1 MYNVF
6 FWGGGGGVRFAEFI
20 SFFLNI
26 PIKIKEY
33 GLTETKLF
41 HFHIIFKNGCGE
53 GVGGGGGRGVQV
65 KHFDLLNPPSFPIV
79 NLEQL
84 ENMWDMQF
92 NPSKCQILQI
102 TKRQN
107 PLTLSTLYIM

>member
-6 FWGGGGGVRFAEFI
+6 FWGGGGVRFAEFI

-26 PIKIKEY
+26 SIKIKEY

-53 GVGGGGGRGVQV
+53 GGVQV
-65 KHFDLLNPPSFPIV
+65 KHFDLLNPPPAS
-79 NLEQL
+79 
-84 ENMWDMQF
+84 
-92 NPSKCQILQI
+92 PS
-102 TKRQN
+102 
-107 PLTLSTLYIM
+107 